1 MKFATAPKAVAVGEL
16 VNPVPWNPDDAMLI
30 PAYEIWSA
38 IKKGAQLCCRWRTV
52 GEGIENFTIPLP
64 KSWPMDIRAIRQNPF
79 QFP

>member
-1 MKFATAPKAVAVGEL
+1 
-16 VNPVPWNPDDAMLI
+16 MLI